1 MPAVRM
7 ISRLREPSPL
17 RHKVDSP
24 VAARSRQ
31 LFAYVAATENRTLP
45 SASLLADRIEHYLHS
60 EQFSEQPC
68 RKPATEAELS
78 RTFGVGRRLVR
89 QASRLLQ
96 QRGIARPQR
105 GGGGTGGLKPSAPE
119 PMQVAQALA
128 DAVRQESTQR
138 AMDDARSFLQPL
150 ISADSGQLAGL
161 LRGTL
166 KCLESGAMQDGAP
179 VPSGGQAWRL
189 AEELSQRMRQTP
201 STPDALFLG
210 SLDSIALEH
219 ETSLEIAVEAIRLL
233 EDRQTVV
240 LRRGR
245 AGGVFAT
252 TGSTSQAA
260 RMANALFATGGVST
274 DECQRMLSAINVE
287 MINLAARRST
297 PAALERIRGA
307 LQVMAEAKTATEVG
321 IGWYPLQREFATM
334 ADSPVL
340 HLLSRCLAA
349 SLLLR
354 RLCTADIPDAGARE
368 LLDASRTIA
377 DNLARGDAG
386 GNAHEHWR
394 CQQVFARHW

>member
-1 MPAVRM
+1 MSAVRM
-7 ISRLREPSPL
+7 ISKLREPPPL
-17 RHKVDSP
+17 HHEVDSL

-45 SASLLADRIEHYLHS
+45 SASLLADRIERYLHS

-105 GGGGTGGLKPSAPE
+105 GGGGTGGLKPSVPE
-119 PMQVAQALA
+119 PMQVARALA
-128 DAVRQESTQR
+128 DAVRHESNQR
-138 AMDDARSFLQPL
+138 AVDDARSFLLPL
-150 ISADSGQLAGL
+150 ISADGGPLAGL

-166 KCLESGAMQDGAP
+166 TCLESGATPGGAP
-179 VPSGGQAWRL
+179 IPSGGQAWRL
-189 AEELSQRMRQTP
+189 AEELSRRMRDTP
-201 STPDALFLG
+201 PTPDALFLG
-210 SLDSIALEH
+210 SLDSIALQYH
-219 ETSLEIAVEAIRLL
+219 ASLEIAVEAIRLL

-252 TGSTSQAA
+252 AGSTSQVA

-287 MINLAARRST
+287 MINLATKRST
-297 PAALERIRGA
+297 PAALERARAA

-321 IGWYPLQREFATM
+321 ICWYPLQREFATM

-377 DNLARGDAG
+377 GNLARGEAR
-386 GNAHEHWR
+386 GNSHEHWR
-394 CQQVFARHW
+394 CQQVFAQHW